1 MKKSMTSVQGF
12 FFVLVTFGAIILAF
26 YTAPMWQALL
36 VAAILAYLLNPLVNW
51 LEARWAGRRA
61 LAALLVYTLMVLI
74 ILGVLSGIGAL
85 IWGQAPEWAEELETA
100 LHELGLWLGRPFIFL
115 GFTLHPEMLISYLQ
129 RSASNV
135 LTALPIGSGW
145 LGRIGENLLWSLVV
159 LVSLFYLMRDG
170 PKIPGGM
177 IALLPPAY
185 QEDGRSLLHEFDM
198 IWRVSLRV
206 QLIIFAIIAILVI
219 ASTTLILWLFRLGW
233 LPLSPVGLII
243 LIIVVYAGIQQI
255 DNLWLRP
262 QYMGHALKLHP
273 GVVVVA
279 LISALALTGILG
291 AIIVVPV
298 LASLK
303 VTALYAYDKLQHNS
317 TSLHETEDDGQP
329 PPPSGPE

>member
-1 MKKSMTSVQGF
+1 MKKSLTPIQGF
-12 FFVLVTFGAIILAF
+12 LFILVTIGAIVLAF

-51 LEARWAGRRA
+51 LEARWPDKRA
-61 LAALLVYTLMVLI
+61 LATLLIYTLMVLI

-85 IWGQAPEWAEELETA
+85 IWGQAPAWAEELETA
-100 LHELGLWLGRPFIFL
+100 LHELGLWLGRPIFFL

-129 RSASNV
+129 RSSSNV
-135 LTALPIGSGW
+135 VTALPIGSGW
-145 LGRIGENLLWSLVV
+145 LGSIGANLLWSLVV

-170 PKIPGGM
+170 PKIPGGV

-185 QEDGRSLLHEFDM
+185 QEDGRSLLHEFDI

-206 QLIIFAIIAILVI
+206 QLIIFAIISILVI

-243 LIIVVYAGIQQI
+243 LIVVVYAGIQQI

-303 VTALYAYDKLQHNS
+303 VLWQYAYQKLQIQPS
-317 TSLHETEDDGQP
+317 PPLVDDDDGQLP
-329 PPPSGPE
+329 PAISIE